1 MASVE
6 ERNATSLKD
15 KYGNNFFINN
25 LRQRGVPTNIRGSN
39 QLFGLIMELENFL
52 GRDNTNQPI
61 LNDISQISGLRNDD
75 ERTRAINLLTNLGL
89 TYTGP
94 QTQPIPMRAS
104 IVETMNVEPV
114 VPRIVAAPRNI
125 RRRVEEPAA
134 PRIVRQRV
142 NEPAAPRNVIEEPV
156 APTNVTNTPE
166 ECPICL
172 DEMTNQ
178 TENVITGCGHK
189 FHKECYRQIRPIQSD
204 FGSLLYYCPMCRKR
218 LFSQTTRPYVPP
230 GNTSGGKKRTR
241 KSRSNYSKRRTNKRK
256 TNKKKQ
262 TKRKLI

>member
-1 MASVE
+1 MTSIE
-6 ERNATSLKD
+6 ERNARILKD
-15 KYGNNFFINN
+15 KYGTNFFINN
-25 LRQRGVPTNIRGSN
+25 LRRRGAPTTVRDNN
-39 QLFGLIMELENFL
+39 QLFGLIMELESFL
-52 GRDNTNQPI
+52 ERDNTNQQI
-61 LNDISQISGLRNDD
+61 LNDIEQISGLRNNN
-75 ERTRAINLLTNLGL
+75 ERNRAIILLSNLGL
-89 TYTGP
+89 TYAGP

-104 IVETMNVEPV
+104 IVETINVDPV
-114 VPRIVAAPRNI
+114 VPRNV
-125 RRRVEEPAA
+125 VA
-134 PRIVRQRV
+134 PRI
-142 NEPAAPRNVIEEPV
+142 
-156 APTNVTNTPE
+156 VTNTPE

-172 DEMTNQ
+172 DVMTNQ

-189 FHKECYRQIRPIQSD
+189 FHKECYRQIRPIQDD

-241 KSRSNYSKRRTNKRK
+241 KSRSKYVKRRTNKRK